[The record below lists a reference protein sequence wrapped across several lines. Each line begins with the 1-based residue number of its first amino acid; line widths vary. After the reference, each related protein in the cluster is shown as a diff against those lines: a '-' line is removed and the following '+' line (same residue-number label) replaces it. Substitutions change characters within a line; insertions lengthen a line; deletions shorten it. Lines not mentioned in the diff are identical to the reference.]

1 MFSRCLQINEKKKSV
16 NRKIVYEYAKN
27 VLCVILVEQYLNSLF
42 IGFFTLILDYIFSFM
57 DYFAASVQLKVLILQ
72 D

>member
-57 DYFAASVQLKVLILQ
+57 DYFAAPVQLKVLILQ